1 MISVKRGFETGLI
14 RPGDTLA
21 FLDAGDHCGDPDR
34 HEAAWRAIVRAA
46 NATGLPAFFCTVF
59 DKLLERENPMIGRT
73 PKEFCMHNVAWQGG
87 RNHNDALRAAVA
99 GEGVPART
107 RLLEMNDIIEDWH
120 RRLEAAYGVSAFRPD
135 KLHLNIWGQMRLSW
149 VLFSV
154 AWPDLAART
163 VPRSTEILCR
173 SQWQRLRHRT
183 QKHSGWSGKT
193 AVEIVRLCTSFVAED
208 MEIPSVNVA

>member
-1 MISVKRGFETGLI
+1 
-14 RPGDTLA
+14 
-21 FLDAGDHCGDPDR
+21 
-34 HEAAWRAIVRAA
+34 
-46 NATGLPAFFCTVF
+46 
-59 DKLLERENPMIGRT
+59 
-73 PKEFCMHNVAWQGG
+73 MHNVAWQGG

-99 GEGVPART
+99 GEGVPARM

-120 RRLEAAYGVSAFRPD
+120 RRLEAAYGQSAFRPD

-163 VPRSTEILCR
+163 VPHRLKSSADRSGRGSGTGHR
-173 SQWQRLRHRT
+173 SIRD
-183 QKHSGWSGKT
+183 G
-193 AVEIVRLCTSFVAED
+193 AVRRPSLEIVRLCTSFVAED